1 MRGLVSP
8 HQNCMN
14 VSVLDNW
21 SLVMGVSDASV
32 KFLIMLQIAPVYSKF
47 DIVEKLTKDYAAP
60 PESPLLMPPHLYL
73 VIAPGIHLSL
83 LTDYL

>member
-8 HQNCMN
+8 HQNYMN

-32 KFLIMLQIAPVYSKF
+32 KFLIAPVYSKF
-47 DIVEKLTKDYAAP
+47 DIVEKLTKDYTAP

-73 VIAPGIHLSL
+73 VIAPGIHLPL
-83 LTDYL
+83 LTGYL